1 MYSKKNKKLIDKL
14 LNDKKFQEIVNQDL
28 GHVQNV
34 KVDWEN
40 NQIIFQ
46 GESLGKI
53 LKIDEILEVL
63 KTQIQ

>member
-1 MYSKKNKKLIDKL
+1 MYSKENKKLIDKL